1 MSYKFKV
8 GDTGLCRSKEH
19 KFTVL
24 AIDTKVVEDQ
34 RVVARIE
41 RIDGA
46 CNPYIGTRHEDGRF
60 NAPSKSDSQY
70 DFMVPTVKH
79 YEFTV
84 TRNGLCRNGEWSSV
98 TLHFPARESAEASR
112 RHYTGY
118 GHYSL
123 SEIVEVEVPAT

>member
-8 GDTGLCRSKEH
+8 GDTGLCRGKEH

-24 AIDTKVVEDQ
+24 AVDTKVQEAQ
-34 RVVARIE
+34 RVIARIE
-41 RIDGA
+41 HVDGVGKM
-46 CNPYIGTRHEDGRF
+46 YIGTRHEDGRF
-60 NAPSKSDSQY
+60 NRKGMADSNY